1 MPLPLTVAVPTVEP
15 PLVQV
20 VGAVVWGPKT
30 EIVIVPVGLDP
41 AGQNTRDRA
50 LRDGRTDRAG

>member
-1 MPLPLTVAVPTVEP
+1 MPLTVVPVPMVVP

-30 EIVIVPVGLDP
+30 V
-41 AGQNTRDRA
+41 
-50 LRDGRTDRAG
+50 

>member
-1 MPLPLTVAVPTVEP
+1 MPVTVVPVPTVVP

-30 EIVIVPVGLDP
+30 V
-41 AGQNTRDRA
+41 
-50 LRDGRTDRAG
+50 